1 MANVDYN
8 RYEIFRN
15 EDDTR
20 DQLPFVAIP
29 QRNSDK
35 FMTWNL
41 GRDRLDKLASKYY
54 GNVFLDFL
62 ILYANP
68 QYIDQYD
75 IEDGDVI
82 RIPFPKDAA
91 IKSYEERL
99 TRIRNR

>member
-1 MANVDYN
+1 MANIDYN

-20 DQLPFVAIP
+20 DQLPFVSIP
-29 QRNSDK
+29 ENRSDK
-35 FMTWNL
+35 YVTWNL
-41 GRDRLDKLASKYY
+41 GRDRLDKIAAKYY

-68 QYIDQYD
+68 KYIDQYD

-91 IKSYEERL
+91 ITAYEERL